1 MVSYSRMFKYVPRSV
16 RPLVQLEKNIVTRNL
31 SAKSFSSYHV
41 SNIHSNS
48 NKLSL
53 SRSVFNTKEVSILS
67 HRVFSTDLEEID
79 QEDKRRQKLKIIS
92 SYKVEEKPGLVKK
105 FKQMFKDYWYV
116 LLPVHIATSAVW

>member
-1 MVSYSRMFKYVPRSV
+1 MFKYVPRSV

-31 SAKSFSSYHV
+31 SASSFSSYHV

>member
-1 MVSYSRMFKYVPRSV
+1 MFKYVPRSV
-16 RPLVQLEKNIVTRNL
+16 RSLVQLEKNIVTRNL
-31 SAKSFSSYHV
+31 SASSFSSYHV
-41 SNIHSNS
+41 SNIHCNR
-48 NKLSL
+48 NKLFL
-53 SRSVFNTKEVSILS
+53 SRSVFNTKEVSFLS

>member
-1 MVSYSRMFKYVPRSV
+1 MSIRKWFFLMKASLRFCVCFKMVSFSRMFKYVPRSV

-31 SAKSFSSYHV
+31 SASSFSSYHV
-41 SNIHSNS
+41 SNIHSNR

-79 QEDKRRQKLKIIS
+79 QEDNLF
-92 SYKVEEKPGLVKK
+92 LLLW
-105 FKQMFKDYWYV
+105 MFE
-116 LLPVHIATSAVW
+116 